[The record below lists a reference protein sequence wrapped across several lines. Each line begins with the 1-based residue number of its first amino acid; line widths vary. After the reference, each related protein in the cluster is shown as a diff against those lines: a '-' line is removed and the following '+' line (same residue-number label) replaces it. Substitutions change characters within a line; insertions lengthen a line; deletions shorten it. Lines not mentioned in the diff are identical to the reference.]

1 MRIVPLVQTQ
11 NNRWLEGTVNYLTCL
26 VNAYTVCSCWSLE
39 RVNLSCLFATNKGI
53 KLESPQVGCR
63 GECIVVHE
71 HKNQLLGVKSLTR
84 AQIWNTNST
93 SQVLKVL
100 SHSAISI
107 REGRGRNRKRE
118 RGCVGDRDV
127 KCQTNQ
133 GLIAQPPKEI
143 DPKNCGNQSWT
154 PRKP

>member
-1 MRIVPLVQTQ
+1 M
-11 NNRWLEGTVNYLTCL
+11 
-26 VNAYTVCSCWSLE
+26 
-39 RVNLSCLFATNKGI
+39 
-53 KLESPQVGCR
+53 
-63 GECIVVHE
+63 HE

-118 RGCVGDRDV
+118 REGVR
-127 KCQTNQ
+127 
-133 GLIAQPPKEI
+133 EI
-143 DPKNCGNQSWT
+143 ETLNARPIRG
-154 PRKP
+154 